1 MTPRTLIFLGLFG
14 AFMLM
19 AIVSRVTKLS
29 FCGNTYSI
37 PNGCEAKSKHKV
49 DCGEYK
55 MSWSYV
61 DCKMLNYMAED
72 AAQELE
78 LSSYKSTRENIS
90 CFLKDT
96 EVNAFKITTFVNGEI
111 EACQI
116 IAYGIV
122 NEYPVLVQ
130 LYVAGE
136 IKTNESIPETMRQI
150 IRLTK

>member
-1 MTPRTLIFLGLFG
+1 MAPRTLLFLGLFG

-29 FCGNTYSI
+29 FCGDDYSI
-37 PNGCEAKSKHKV
+37 PYGCEAKSKHKV
-49 DCGEYK
+49 DCGECK

-61 DCKMLNYMAED
+61 DGKMLNYMAEE

-78 LSSYKSTRENIS
+78 RSNYKSKREYIS
-90 CFLKDT
+90 CFLTDT
-96 EVNAFKITTFVNGEI
+96 EVNAFKITRFVNGEVD
-111 EACQI
+111 ACQI

-122 NEYPVLVQ
+122 NEHPVLVQ

-136 IKTNESIPETMRQI
+136 IKTNESIPETMRRM